1 MANVPNP
8 RDFERA
14 ANSRIEAMIE
24 ELVEK
29 ASDEAFAEF
38 GGSLIRFNHRWHS
51 IEPWTAVIEA
61 RITNAY
67 FDTSDEGGRH
77 LMFEVVVRNP
87 HNGHDETIT
96 RSYHSVEFV

>member
-8 RDFERA
+8 RAFERA

-24 ELVEK
+24 ELVAK
-29 ASDEAFAEF
+29 ASDEAFGEF
-38 GGSLIRFNHRWHS
+38 GGSLVRFNHRWHS
-51 IEPWTAVIEA
+51 IDPQPAVIEA

-67 FDTSDEGGRH
+67 FDPSDEGGRH

-87 HNGHDETIT
+87 HNGRDETIT
-96 RSYHSVEFV
+96 RGYHSVEFV

>member
-8 RDFERA
+8 RAFERA
-14 ANSRIEAMIE
+14 VNTRIEAMIE

-29 ASDEAFAEF
+29 ANDEAFGEF

-51 IEPWTAVIEA
+51 IDPHPTVIEA

-87 HNGHDETIT
+87 HNGQNETIT
-96 RSYHSVEFV
+96 RGYHSVEFV